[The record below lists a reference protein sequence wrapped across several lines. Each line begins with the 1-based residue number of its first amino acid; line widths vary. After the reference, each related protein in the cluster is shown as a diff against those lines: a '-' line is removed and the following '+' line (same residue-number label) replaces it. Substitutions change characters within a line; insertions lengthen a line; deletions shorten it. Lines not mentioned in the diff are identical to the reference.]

1 MEFNKLGLNE
11 KIVEALKQN
20 GYLYPTEIQ
29 QKTIPLILDGKDIVG
44 RSQTGSGKTFAF
56 GLPIIHDTH

>member
-1 MEFNKLGLNE
+1 MEFNKLGLNA

-20 GYLYPTEIQ
+20 GYSYPTEIQ

-44 RSQTGSGKTFAF
+44 RR
-56 GLPIIHDTH
+56 